1 MGQINNDFFFFLF
14 GLLSLSFG
22 KNNIGINYLTLI
34 FTDSFRSSSNCLIA
48 VIMPKPISTQFFA
61 WFGTGSGQPI
71 NDKISCQ

>member
-1 MGQINNDFFFFLF
+1 MILF
-14 GLLSLSFG
+14 LSFG
-22 KNNIGINYLTLI
+22 KNYNDIGINYLTLI

-71 NDKISCQ
+71 KDKTSYQ